1 MIAMPGYKDDIGV
14 KPDKPAVSA
23 PNSGKGSMRP
33 RSASS
38 SIAAQDIKKLSH
50 VQQLLRTI
58 HMRFEQKYR
67 DYRMAFRNF
76 DVNFDGTVE
85 FYEFVNGLE
94 HCGIFMPLEDYHAV
108 YNILNYDNADDIDFS
123 KFCLINIDKSNNI
136 NDAISQAKN
145 VKEKREQKLAATEK
159 LSLKKFKNIH
169 HLL

>member
-1 MIAMPGYKDDIGV
+1 
-14 KPDKPAVSA
+14 
-23 PNSGKGSMRP
+23 
-33 RSASS
+33 
-38 SIAAQDIKKLSH
+38 
-50 VQQLLRTI
+50 
-58 HMRFEQKYR
+58 MRFEQKYR